1 MLFAICSCDPKWAER
16 ESNVE
21 GTTKT
26 GLSIRKIGVEIEFK
40 PNVLEIFR
48 DTQKSGVKTKLIMGG
63 AQHLKIFDNY
73 IQSVL
78 SLSQRKT
85 FRKLKGDRWKRVRR
99 KWEKRKSST
108 NERDVKEARSM
119 DGPMDGDGKVKKKLG
134 SSCGELKTVRN
145 RAMMTMN
152 PPKKCTDPQIRFRQC
167 ERTCCPEVATTTIQ
181 SK

>member
-26 GLSIRKIGVEIEFK
+26 GLSIRKIGMEIEFK

-85 FRKLKGDRWKRVRR
+85 FRKLKGDRWKRVSR

-119 DGPMDGDGKVKKKLG
+119 DGWMDGWRWQGEKEIGKF
-134 SSCGELKTVRN
+134 VRRIEN
-145 RAMMTMN
+145 SAKSGDDDNEPAEKVHWPTN
-152 PPKKCTDPQIRFRQC
+152 
-167 ERTCCPEVATTTIQ
+167 
-181 SK
+181 